1 MYVLGVIG
9 LCRFLEKETSA
20 RMYLFVKEASEV
32 GGQKEDGAA
41 GGHPQYDPSGRQAA
55 AHHPLPSG

>member
-1 MYVLGVIG
+1 M
-9 LCRFLEKETSA
+9 
-20 RMYLFVKEASEV
+20 KEASEV

-41 GGHPQYDPSGRQAA
+41 GGDPQYDPSGRQAA